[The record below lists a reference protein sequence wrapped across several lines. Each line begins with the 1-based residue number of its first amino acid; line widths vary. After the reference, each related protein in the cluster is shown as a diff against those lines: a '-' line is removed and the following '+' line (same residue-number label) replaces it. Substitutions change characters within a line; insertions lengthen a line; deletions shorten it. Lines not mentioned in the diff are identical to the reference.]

1 MQIAYS
7 SLAAYIWASSLGML
21 QTEKYSIKSNIR
33 RIETDKK
40 SPWQKRSPVKDI
52 KQSRQLELCKISLL
66 QTHRQ

>member
-21 QTEKYSIKSNIR
+21 QTEKYSIKPNIH
-33 RIETDKK
+33 RIETDR
-40 SPWQKRSPVKDI
+40 SPWQERSPVKDI

-66 QTHRQ
+66 QMHRQK